1 VERRPFSTA
10 TLAWLGIIAMVLNVA
25 VNGVWTAL
33 LIANVRTT
41 PAIPWAVLAMAII
54 LSLLWQYLN
63 GRWAPAKTSEFF
75 IAAVAASI
83 KLKEISYSY
92 TQEFRGSLCR
102 NRNSLLTLSLFRAF
116 GKSHDLLTGS
126 ANPRPIY
133 TEGAT

>member
-41 PAIPWAVLAMAII
+41 PAIPWAVMAMAII

-63 GRWAPAKTSEFF
+63 GRWAPCQVFGIFYRSCGG
-75 IAAVAASI
+75 
-83 KLKEISYSY
+83 
-92 TQEFRGSLCR
+92 GSK
-102 NRNSLLTLSLFRAF
+102 A
-116 GKSHDLLTGS
+116 
-126 ANPRPIY
+126 
-133 TEGAT
+133 

>member
-1 VERRPFSTA
+1 
-10 TLAWLGIIAMVLNVA
+10 MVLNVA

-63 GRWAPAKTSEFF
+63 GRWAQAKTSECF
-75 IAAVAASI
+75 IAAVAALI

-92 TQEFRGSLCR
+92 LHK
-102 NRNSLLTLSLFRAF
+102 NSGVPYVGIGTAF
-116 GKSHDLLTGS
+116 
-126 ANPRPIY
+126 
-133 TEGAT
+133 